1 MNRHS
6 FWGIY
11 APYIEQHIA
20 LKRGLGFK
28 YNTAETIY
36 AIFDRFTIERGE
48 TVVGISKELAE
59 KWCER
64 KNNESDSYRYHRGVC
79 LSQLSSYLCTIGIRS
94 FIPRLQK
101 WIPTFTPYVFSQR
114 EISAIFCASDRLRI
128 QRKSMKSM
136 LFAMPALI
144 RLLYST
150 GLRIGEAVA
159 LQERDV
165 NLLENYLVI
174 KDSKNGKQRMIP
186 ISETLSIVLKDYV
199 YHRDLLPLHTR
210 NSVFFVSLNGSPC
223 TSDTVYRLF
232 REILQMAN
240 IPYMGNHH
248 GPRVHDLRHTFA
260 VNSLAMMARNGVDMY
275 CTLPILSTY
284 LGHQT
289 LSATDS
295 YVRLTAEMH
304 PELLKEIDMIYLNVF
319 PVNTPTL

>member
-1 MNRHS
+1 
-6 FWGIY
+6 
-11 APYIEQHIA
+11 
-20 LKRGLGFK
+20 
-28 YNTAETIY
+28 
-36 AIFDRFTIERGE
+36 
-48 TVVGISKELAE
+48 
-59 KWCER
+59 
-64 KNNESDSYRYHRGVC
+64 
-79 LSQLSSYLCTIGIRS
+79 
-94 FIPRLQK
+94 
-101 WIPTFTPYVFSQR
+101 
-114 EISAIFCASDRLRI
+114 
-128 QRKSMKSM
+128 
-136 LFAMPALI
+136 
-144 RLLYST
+144 
-150 GLRIGEAVA
+150 
-159 LQERDV
+159 
-165 NLLENYLVI
+165 
-174 KDSKNGKQRMIP
+174 MIP